1 MDRSVSGMDKAST
14 SRKYA
19 EYQDNYQKENI
30 RQFKLKVNKKTEPEL
45 FDWLEGKQN
54 IQGYLKELV
63 RKDMKENG

>member
-1 MDRSVSGMDKAST
+1 MDKAST
-14 SRKYA
+14 GRKYA